1 MSEVKVEESKSHNM
15 VGRELEIHVI
25 KLTIGGVAPNNHFS
39 FRLQA
44 NDFTSEEPTHGN
56 LGSGKKP

>member
-25 KLTIGGVAPNNHFS
+25 ELTIGGVAPKNQFS
-39 FRLQA
+39 FRLEA
-44 NDFTSEEPTHGN
+44 NDFPSGEPTHGN
-56 LGSGKKP
+56 LGV